1 MNRFV
6 KGVISFTPFII
17 KKGLNTLYLTI
28 KEAAEFLNMPESY
41 IESLI
46 QQKRIRAVHDGEQY
60 LLNKEQFNTHLEQME
75 KYKRLVEEILNEPI
89 PEDMDVKDE
98 D

>member
-1 MNRFV
+1 MCDKVYIVEMLYFIQRGMN
-6 KGVISFTPFII
+6 I
-17 KKGLNTLYLTI
+17 LYLTV
-28 KEAAEFLNMPESY
+28 KEAAEFLSMPESY

-46 QQKRIRAVHDGEQY
+46 QQKRIRAVHDGQQY

-75 KYKRLVEEILNEPI
+75 KYKKLVEEILNEPI
-89 PEDMDVKDE
+89 PEDIDVKDE

>member
-1 MNRFV
+1 MNA
-6 KGVISFTPFII
+6 
-17 KKGLNTLYLTI
+17 LYITVE
-28 KEAAEFLNMPESY
+28 EAAEYLNLPKSY
-41 IESLI
+41 IEELI
-46 QQKRIRAVHDGEQY
+46 QQKEVRALFDGEQY

-75 KYKRLVEEILNEPI
+75 KYKQLVEEILNEPI

>member
-1 MNRFV
+1 M
-6 KGVISFTPFII
+6 
-17 KKGLNTLYLTI
+17 YLTL
-28 KEAAEFLNMPESY
+28 KEAAEYLSLPETT

-46 QQKRIRAVHDGEQY
+46 LQRKIRAIFDGEQY
-60 LLNKEQFNTHLEQME
+60 LINKEQFKTHFKQLE
-75 KYKRLVEEILNEPI
+75 KYKELIEEIMNEPI